1 MKPVLTLRQTRY
13 PQGITSNCKLFS
25 KSHTNKRLHGYNCNR
40 NRLASLFLDVG
51 EGMDEGGEEVGETFG
66 GVIVEVASGAAHV
79 AEHGRGV
86 AVVDE
91 DAVFILREIPVA

>member
-1 MKPVLTLRQTRY
+1 MEILNKLYKISLLTL
-13 PQGITSNCKLFS
+13 
-25 KSHTNKRLHGYNCNR
+25 KRLHGYNCNR